1 MGVSMT
7 GVCGGQDEHDVD
19 DTAYDAI
26 RPRVAQLRKE
36 MQAHLA
42 DGNRG
47 EIIRSG
53 TQLTHI

>member
-1 MGVSMT
+1 MT
-7 GVCGGQDEHDVD
+7 GVCDGQDEHDVD

-53 TQLTHI
+53 AYFIHM